1 MAKKVLHTKLCEMVG
16 IKYPIIQAGM
26 GPFST
31 NRLAAVAANAGVL
44 GIISTSG
51 FAMLERPTAWMTPG
65 EAQVTKTL
73 TDGKG
78 GTWQEQ
84 LKRALQRVKEQTL
97 ESEGIFGINCM
108 VSSEMF
114 TYAREVIKTTIE
126 SRNEDAEMQKR
137 LRVIITSAGDPLP
150 WTDVIKPSGV
160 KWFHVVP
167 SVRHAMRAERAGV
180 DAIIASGHEGG
191 GHVACEAVHTM
202 VLLPAIA
209 RAVNTPVI
217 GAGGFGNGASLAA
230 ALALGAVGVQM
241 GTRFLATK
249 ESDFQQVHKDYI
261 VKSGERD
268 TIVARGVVGP
278 LRWIKNEA
286 AMEFA
291 RLTVSKAPGVYLG
304 EPQDLADVAREVRS
318 KEDEGWDAQYRGD
331 GPKAL
336 MPGGEV
342 AGLVDD
348 IPTVKELVERIV
360 HEAEKVIES
369 LPQRFLKESQA

>member
-191 GHVACEAVHTM
+191 GHVAWEAVHTM

>member
-1 MAKKVLHTKLCEMVG
+1 MAKRVLHSQLCEMVG

-51 FAMLERPTAWMTPG
+51 FGMLGRPPAMMTAG
-65 EAQVTKTL
+65 EAQVARTL
-73 TDGKG
+73 TDGDG

-84 LKRALQRVKEQTL
+84 LKRALHRVKEQTR
-97 ESEGIFGINCM
+97 ETKGIFGINSM
-108 VSSEMF
+108 VSSE
-114 TYAREVIKTTIE
+114 TVGYAREVLKTTLQA
-126 SRNEDAEMQKR
+126 RNEDPEMRER

-167 SVRHAMRAERAGV
+167 SVRHAKRAEKAGV
-180 DAIIASGHEGG
+180 DAIIASGQEGG
-191 GHVACEAVHTM
+191 GHVAWEPVHSM
-202 VLLPAIA
+202 VLLPAVVA
-209 RAVNTPVI
+209 AVKTPVI
-217 GAGGFGNGASLAA
+217 GAGGFGTGASLAA
-230 ALALGAVGVQM
+230 ALALGAIGVQM

-261 VKSGERD
+261 VKSTERD

-278 LRWIKNEA
+278 LRWLKNEA

-304 EPQDLADVAREVRS
+304 EPQDLADVAREVRA

-331 GPKAL
+331 GPRAL

-348 IPTVKELVERIV
+348 IPTVKELIERIV
-360 HEAEKVIES
+360 KEAVETIER
-369 LPQRFLKESQA
+369 LPQRCLRDST

>member
-1 MAKKVLHTKLCEMVG
+1 
-16 IKYPIIQAGM
+16 
-26 GPFST
+26 
-31 NRLAAVAANAGVL
+31 
-44 GIISTSG
+44 
-51 FAMLERPTAWMTPG
+51 MTPG
-65 EAQVTKTL
+65 EAQVAKTL

-84 LKRALQRVKEQTL
+84 LKRALHRVKEQTL

-126 SRNEDAEMQKR
+126 SRNEDSEMRKR

-160 KWFHVVP
+160 KWFHVVA
-167 SVRHAMRAERAGV
+167 SVRHAKRAERAGV

-191 GHVACEAVHTM
+191 GHVAWESVHTM

-360 HEAEKVIES
+360 QEAEKVIES
-369 LPQRFLKESQA
+369 LPQRFLKES

>member
-1 MAKKVLHTKLCEMVG
+1 MSKKVLHSELCEMVG
-16 IKYPIIQAGM
+16 IKYPIIQASM

-51 FAMLERPTAWMTPG
+51 FRLLGLPTDQLTVG
-65 EAQVTKTL
+65 QAQVARTL
-73 TDGKG
+73 GDDNG

-84 LKRALQRVKEQTL
+84 LKRALQRVKVQTQ
-97 ESEGIFGINCM
+97 ETKGIFGINAM
-108 VSSEMF
+108 VSSEMV
-114 TYAREVIKTTIE
+114 TYAREIIETTLDA
-126 SRNEDAEMQKR
+126 RNEDAEMTER

-160 KWFHVVP
+160 RWFHVVP
-167 SVRHAMRAERAGV
+167 SARHAKRAERAGV
-180 DAIIASGHEGG
+180 DAIIASGQEGG
-191 GHVACEAVHTM
+191 GHVAWEPVHTM

-209 RAVNTPVI
+209 RAVHTPVI

-230 ALALGAVGVQM
+230 ALALGAIGIQM

-261 VKSGERD
+261 LKSNERG
-268 TIVARGVVGP
+268 TIVARGTVGP

-304 EPQDLADVAREVRS
+304 EPQDLADVAHEVRS

-331 GPKAL
+331 GPRAL

-360 HEAEKVIES
+360 KEAEETISS
-369 LPQRFLKESQA
+369 LPQRFLRN

>member
-1 MAKKVLHTKLCEMVG
+1 MAKRVLHTELCDMLG

-51 FAMLERPTAWMTPG
+51 FGYLRVDPAKRAAG
-65 EAQVTKTL
+65 VSQVAKTL
-73 TDGKG
+73 TDDKG

-84 LKRALQRVKEQTL
+84 MKRAFHRVKEATR
-97 ESEGIFGINCM
+97 ETKGVFGINSM
-108 VSSEMF
+108 VSSE
-114 TYAREVIKTTIE
+114 TTEYAREILRTTIE
-126 SRNEDAEMQKR
+126 VRDEDPEMRER

-180 DAIIASGHEGG
+180 DAIIASGQEGG
-191 GHVACEAVHTM
+191 GHVAWEPVHSM
-202 VLLPAIA
+202 VLLPAVV

-217 GAGGFGNGASLAA
+217 GAGGFGNGVSLVA

-249 ESDFQQVHKDYI
+249 ESEFQPVHKNYI
-261 VKSGERD
+261 VKGGERD

-278 LRWIKNEA
+278 LRWLKNEA

-304 EPQDLADVAREVRS
+304 EPEDLADVAREVRA
-318 KEDEGWDAQYRGD
+318 KEDEGWDAQFRGD

-348 IPTVKELVERIV
+348 LPAVKELVERIV
-360 HEAEKVIES
+360 KEAEETIQDM
-369 LPQRFLKESQA
+369 PQKYLRD

>member
-1 MAKKVLHTKLCEMVG
+1 MAKKALYSELCEMVG

-51 FAMLERPTAWMTPG
+51 FAMLGRPTAWMTPG
-65 EAQVTKTL
+65 EAQVAKIL

-84 LKRALQRVKEQTL
+84 LKRALHREKEQTL

-126 SRNEDAEMQKR
+126 SRNEDSEMRKR

-167 SVRHAMRAERAGV
+167 SVRHAKRAERAGV

-191 GHVACEAVHTM
+191 GHVAWESVHTM

-360 HEAEKVIES
+360 QEAEKVIES
-369 LPQRFLKESQA
+369 LPQRFLKES

>member
-1 MAKKVLHTKLCEMVG
+1 MANRVLHTELCGMLG

-31 NRLAAVAANAGVL
+31 NRLAEAAANAGVL

-51 FAMLERPTAWMTPG
+51 FSYLRSDPAKMAAG
-65 EAQVTKTL
+65 VSQVAKTL

-84 LKRALQRVKEQTL
+84 MKRAFYRVKEATR
-97 ESEGIFGINCM
+97 ETKGVFGINSM
-108 VSSEMF
+108 VSSEMAG
-114 TYAREVIKTTIE
+114 YAREVIKTTLE
-126 SRNEDAEMQKR
+126 VRDEDPEMRER

-160 KWFHVVP
+160 KWLHVVP
-167 SVRHAMRAERAGV
+167 SVRHAKRAERAGV
-180 DAIIASGHEGG
+180 DAIIASGQEGG
-191 GHVACEAVHTM
+191 GHVAWEPVHTM
-202 VLLPAIA
+202 VLLPAVV

-217 GAGGFGNGASLAA
+217 GAGGFGNGASLVA

-249 ESDFQQVHKDYI
+249 ESDFQQVHKDY
-261 VKSGERD
+261 VVNSGERD

-278 LRWIKNEA
+278 LRWLKNEA

-304 EPQDLADVAREVRS
+304 EPEDLADVAREVRA
-318 KEDEGWDAQYRGD
+318 KEDEGWDAQFRGD

-348 IPTVKELVERIV
+348 LPAVKGLVERIV
-360 HEAEKVIES
+360 KEAEEIIQD
-369 LPQRFLKESQA
+369 LPKRYLKD